1 MPLALFFAF
10 IVGPVIE
17 IYVYVLAGQAF
28 GAWTVLGLI
37 LLAVM
42 AGVSVMRRAFRSWRR
57 QAASLGAGG
66 SGAGGVVAPSPA
78 AVSQAAT
85 ASGDAALVWLA
96 GLLLFLPGLISDAVG
111 LLLLIPPVRRLV
123 RRRVGRAF
131 TDRVA
136 VVRGRF
142 GVWGAGGPFV
152 EGEVIRGEVIRED
165 GPPPNRGPGERG
177 QLPPGRGGRE

>member
-10 IVGPVIE
+10 IVGPVVE
-17 IYVYVLAGQAF
+17 IYVYVLVGQAF
-28 GAWTVLGLI
+28 GVWTVFGLI
-37 LLAVM
+37 LLAALV
-42 AGVSVMRRAFRSWRR
+42 GVSVMRRAFRSWRR
-57 QAASLGAGG
+57 QAATLGAGG
-66 SGAGGVVAPSPA
+66 SGAGGVVSPPSAA

-111 LLLLIPPVRRLV
+111 LLLLIPPVRRFV

-142 GVWGAGGPFV
+142 DVWGAGGPVV

-165 GPPPNRGPGERG
+165 GSPPDGDPGERG
-177 QLPPGRGGRE
+177 QLPPGL